1 MHKNISGTIFYS
13 LLFAMGGAPT
23 IAMLIIHAQTKDP
36 NIIYGVFISLTVII
50 ACILVP
56 LILIQ
61 NAFLFFKR
69 KAYSEP
75 MILFTILAEFT
86 EACSKNSSKLIEA
99 SSSAKS
105 EIARIITK
113 GTLNCSQVCAIAAAS
128 ISTACTPKKRSRIFA
143 ACAEV

>member
-23 IAMLIIHAQTKDP
+23 IAMLIIQVQTQDP
-36 NIIYGVFISLTVII
+36 NIIYGVFIGLSVII

-69 KAYSEP
+69 KNDQLEQKIKPLCQVYLVLNA
-75 MILFTILAEFT
+75 L
-86 EACSKNSSKLIEA
+86 CLIYWL
-99 SSSAKS
+99 SFQFLK
-105 EIARIITK
+105 
-113 GTLNCSQVCAIAAAS
+113 
-128 ISTACTPKKRSRIFA
+128 
-143 ACAEV
+143 

>member
-23 IAMLIIHAQTKDP
+23 IAMLIIQAQTQDP
-36 NIIYGVFISLTVII
+36 NIIYGVFISLSVII

-69 KAYSEP
+69 KNDQLEQKIKPLCQVYLVLNA
-75 MILFTILAEFT
+75 L
-86 EACSKNSSKLIEA
+86 CLIYWL
-99 SSSAKS
+99 SFQFLK
-105 EIARIITK
+105 
-113 GTLNCSQVCAIAAAS
+113 
-128 ISTACTPKKRSRIFA
+128 
-143 ACAEV
+143 